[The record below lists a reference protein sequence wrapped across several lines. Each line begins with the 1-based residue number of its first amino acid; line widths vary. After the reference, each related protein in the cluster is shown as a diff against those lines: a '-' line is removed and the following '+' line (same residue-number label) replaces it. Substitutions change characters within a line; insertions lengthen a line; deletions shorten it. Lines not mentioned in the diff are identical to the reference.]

1 MSIMEKNIYLIDSRS
16 SKQQAVIG
24 NFVKTSILN
33 DIVKKTYNLWNN
45 LKTVCLNSYAKK
57 VSLNSGMKKICLNSE
72 KEVSL
77 NSEKEVCL
85 DSEKEVSLDSEKE
98 VSLDR
103 MKEVCLNSGKEISL
117 DRMKEVCL
125 NSGKEISLDSCMK
138 EVCRPIEWLCSYYSD
153 VLDRKLTMR
162 QTWLLINAQLAFGAA
177 FFPVEAPWVVRIGC
191 LVWVVS
197 ALLKCKREIK

>member
-45 LKTVCLNSYAKK
+45 LKTACLNSYAKK
-57 VSLNSGMKKICLNSE
+57 VRLNSGMKKICLNSE
-72 KEVSL
+72 KEVCL
-77 NSEKEVCL
+77 NSC
-85 DSEKEVSLDSEKE
+85 
-98 VSLDR
+98 
-103 MKEVCLNSGKEISL
+103 MKEVCLNSK
-117 DRMKEVCL
+117 KEVCL
-125 NSGKEISLDSCMK
+125 NNEKEISLNSCMK

>member
-1 MSIMEKNIYLIDSRS
+1 MEKNIYLIDSRS
-16 SKQQAVIG
+16 TKQQAVIG

-33 DIVKKTYNLWNN
+33 DIVKKTYSLWNN

-57 VSLNSGMKKICLNSE
+57 VRLNSGMKKICLNSE
-72 KEVSL
+72 KEVCLNSCMKEVCLNSKKEVCLNNEKEVYLNSEKEISLNSCMKEVCL

-85 DSEKEVSLDSEKE
+85 
-98 VSLDR
+98 
-103 MKEVCLNSGKEISL
+103 N
-117 DRMKEVCL
+117 
-125 NSGKEISLDSCMK
+125 SCMK

>member
-1 MSIMEKNIYLIDSRS
+1 MEKNIYLIDSRS
-16 SKQQAVIG
+16 TKQQAVIG

-33 DIVKKTYNLWNN
+33 DIVKKTYSLWNN

-57 VSLNSGMKKICLNSE
+57 VSINSGIKKICLNSGMKKICLNSE
-72 KEVSL
+72 KEV
-77 NSEKEVCL
+77 
-85 DSEKEVSLDSEKE
+85 
-98 VSLDR
+98 
-103 MKEVCLNSGKEISL
+103 CLN
-117 DRMKEVCL
+117 
-125 NSGKEISLDSCMK
+125 SCMK

>member
-1 MSIMEKNIYLIDSRS
+1 MEKNIYLIDSRS
-16 SKQQAVIG
+16 TKQQAVIG

-33 DIVKKTYNLWNN
+33 DIVKKTYSLWNN

-85 DSEKEVSLDSEKE
+85 DSEKEVCLNSC
-98 VSLDR
+98 
-103 MKEVCLNSGKEISL
+103 MKEVCLNNE
-117 DRMKEVCL
+117 KEVCL
-125 NSGKEISLDSCMK
+125 NSEKEIRLNSCMK

>member
-16 SKQQAVIG
+16 TKQQAVIG

-45 LKTVCLNSYAKK
+45 LKTVCLNRYAKK
-57 VSLNSGMKKICLNSE
+57 VSLNSGIKKICLNSE
-72 KEVSL
+72 KEV
-77 NSEKEVCL
+77 
-85 DSEKEVSLDSEKE
+85 
-98 VSLDR
+98 
-103 MKEVCLNSGKEISL
+103 CLNNEKEISL
-117 DRMKEVCL
+117 
-125 NSGKEISLDSCMK
+125 NSGMK
-138 EVCRPIEWLCSYYSD
+138 KICRPIEWLCSYYSD
-153 VLDRKLTMR
+153 VLERKLTMR

>member
-16 SKQQAVIG
+16 TKQQAVIG

-57 VSLNSGMKKICLNSE
+57 VSLNSGIKKVYLNSE

-77 NSEKEVCL
+77 NSC
-85 DSEKEVSLDSEKE
+85 
-98 VSLDR
+98 
-103 MKEVCLNSGKEISL
+103 MKKVCLNSKKEVYLNSEKEISL
-117 DRMKEVCL
+117 
-125 NSGKEISLDSCMK
+125 NSCMK
-138 EVCRPIEWLCSYYSD
+138 KVCRPIEWLCSYYSD

>member
-1 MSIMEKNIYLIDSRS
+1 MEKNIYLIDSRS
-16 SKQQAVIG
+16 TKQQAVIG

-57 VSLNSGMKKICLNSE
+57 VRLNSGMKKICLNSE

-77 NSEKEVCL
+77 NSC
-85 DSEKEVSLDSEKE
+85 
-98 VSLDR
+98 
-103 MKEVCLNSGKEISL
+103 MKEVCLNSKKEVYLNSEKEISL
-117 DRMKEVCL
+117 
-125 NSGKEISLDSCMK
+125 NSGMK

-153 VLDRKLTMR
+153 VLERKLTMR

>member
-16 SKQQAVIG
+16 TKQQAVIG

-57 VSLNSGMKKICLNSE
+57 VSLNSGIKKICLNSGMKKICLNSE
-72 KEVSL
+72 KEVCL
-77 NSEKEVCL
+77 NSC
-85 DSEKEVSLDSEKE
+85 
-98 VSLDR
+98 
-103 MKEVCLNSGKEISL
+103 MKEVCLNSK
-117 DRMKEVCL
+117 KEVCL
-125 NSGKEISLDSCMK
+125 NNEKEISLNSCMK
-138 EVCRPIEWLCSYYSD
+138 KVCRPIEWLCSYYSN
-153 VLDRKLTMR
+153 VLERKLTMR

>member
-1 MSIMEKNIYLIDSRS
+1 MSIMEKNIYLIDSHS

-33 DIVKKTYNLWNN
+33 DIVKKTYSLWNN

-57 VSLNSGMKKICLNSE
+57 VRLNSGMKKISLNSEKEACLNSEKEIFLNSEKEICLNSE
-72 KEVSL
+72 KEVCL
-77 NSEKEVCL
+77 NSEKEI
-85 DSEKEVSLDSEKE
+85 
-98 VSLDR
+98 
-103 MKEVCLNSGKEISL
+103 CLNSEKEISL
-117 DRMKEVCL
+117 
-125 NSGKEISLDSCMK
+125 NSCMK

-153 VLDRKLTMR
+153 VLERKLTMR

>member
-33 DIVKKTYNLWNN
+33 DIVKKTYSLWNN
-45 LKTVCLNSYAKK
+45 LKTACLNSYAKK
-57 VSLNSGMKKICLNSE
+57 VRLNSGMKKICLNSE
-72 KEVSL
+72 KEVCL
-77 NSEKEVCL
+77 NSCK
-85 DSEKEVSLDSEKE
+85 
-98 VSLDR
+98 
-103 MKEVCLNSGKEISL
+103 KEVCLNSEKEISL
-117 DRMKEVCL
+117 
-125 NSGKEISLDSCMK
+125 NSGMK
-138 EVCRPIEWLCSYYSD
+138 KVCRPIEWLCSYYSD
-153 VLDRKLTMR
+153 VLERKLTMH

>member
-33 DIVKKTYNLWNN
+33 DIVKKTYSLWNN
-45 LKTVCLNSYAKK
+45 LKTVCLNNYAKK
-57 VSLNSGMKKICLNSE
+57 VRLNSCMKKICLNSE
-72 KEVSL
+72 KEISL
-77 NSEKEVCL
+77 NSG
-85 DSEKEVSLDSEKE
+85 
-98 VSLDR
+98 
-103 MKEVCLNSGKEISL
+103 MKKI
-117 DRMKEVCL
+117 
-125 NSGKEISLDSCMK
+125 
-138 EVCRPIEWLCSYYSD
+138 CRPIEWLCSYYSD

-177 FFPVEAPWVVRIGC
+177 FFPVEAPWIVRIGC
-191 LVWVVS
+191 LAWVVS

>member
-1 MSIMEKNIYLIDSRS
+1 MEKNIYLIDSRS
-16 SKQQAVIG
+16 TKQQAVIG

-57 VSLNSGMKKICLNSE
+57 VRLNSGMKKICLNSE
-72 KEVSL
+72 KEVCL
-77 NSEKEVCL
+77 NSC
-85 DSEKEVSLDSEKE
+85 
-98 VSLDR
+98 
-103 MKEVCLNSGKEISL
+103 MKEVCLNS
-117 DRMKEVCL
+117 MKEVCL
-125 NSGKEISLDSCMK
+125 NSKKEVCLNSEKEISLNNCMK
-138 EVCRPIEWLCSYYSD
+138 KVCRPIEWLCCYYSD

>member
-1 MSIMEKNIYLIDSRS
+1 MEKNIYLIDSRS

-33 DIVKKTYNLWNN
+33 DIVKKTYSLWNN
-45 LKTVCLNSYAKK
+45 LKTACFNSYAKDLR
-57 VSLNSGMKKICLNSE
+57 LNSGMKEISLNSE
-72 KEVSL
+72 MKEASL
-77 NSEKEVCL
+77 NSEKEICLDSEKKICL
-85 DSEKEVSLDSEKE
+85 DSEKEICLNS
-98 VSLDR
+98 
-103 MKEVCLNSGKEISL
+103 MKEVCLNSG
-117 DRMKEVCL
+117 MK
-125 NSGKEISLDSCMK
+125 K
-138 EVCRPIEWLCSYYSD
+138 VCRPIEWLCSYYSD

-197 ALLKCKREIK
+197 ALLKCKRGLK

>member
-1 MSIMEKNIYLIDSRS
+1 MEKNIYLIDSRS
-16 SKQQAVIG
+16 TKQQAVID

-72 KEVSL
+72 KEVCL
-77 NSEKEVCL
+77 NSC
-85 DSEKEVSLDSEKE
+85 
-98 VSLDR
+98 
-103 MKEVCLNSGKEISL
+103 MKEVCLNSK
-117 DRMKEVCL
+117 KEVCL
-125 NSGKEISLDSCMK
+125 NNEKEISLNSCMK
-138 EVCRPIEWLCSYYSD
+138 KVCRPIEWLCSYYSN
-153 VLDRKLTMR
+153 VLERKLTMR

>member
-1 MSIMEKNIYLIDSRS
+1 MEKNIYLIDSRS

-57 VSLNSGMKKICLNSE
+57 VCLNSGMKEISLNSEKEISLNSGMKKI
-72 KEVSL
+72 
-77 NSEKEVCL
+77 
-85 DSEKEVSLDSEKE
+85 
-98 VSLDR
+98 
-103 MKEVCLNSGKEISL
+103 
-117 DRMKEVCL
+117 
-125 NSGKEISLDSCMK
+125 
-138 EVCRPIEWLCSYYSD
+138 CRPIEWLCSYYSD
-153 VLDRKLTMR
+153 VLERKLTMR

-177 FFPVEAPWVVRIGC
+177 LFPVEAPWVVRIGC

-197 ALLKCKREIK
+197 ALLKCKRGLK

>member
-1 MSIMEKNIYLIDSRS
+1 MEKNIYLIDSRS
-16 SKQQAVIG
+16 TKQQAVIG

-33 DIVKKTYNLWNN
+33 DIVKKTYSLWNN
-45 LKTVCLNSYAKK
+45 LKTVCLNSYAKE
-57 VSLNSGMKKICLNSE
+57 VRLNSGMKK
-72 KEVSL
+72 
-77 NSEKEVCL
+77 
-85 DSEKEVSLDSEKE
+85 
-98 VSLDR
+98 
-103 MKEVCLNSGKEISL
+103 
-117 DRMKEVCL
+117 
-125 NSGKEISLDSCMK
+125 
-138 EVCRPIEWLCSYYSD
+138 VCRPIEWLCSYYSD

>member
-1 MSIMEKNIYLIDSRS
+1 MEKNIYLIDSRS
-16 SKQQAVIG
+16 TKQQAVIG

-33 DIVKKTYNLWNN
+33 DIVKKTYSLWND
-45 LKTVCLNSYAKK
+45 LKTVCFNSYAKK
-57 VSLNSGMKKICLNSE
+57 VRLNSGMKK
-72 KEVSL
+72 
-77 NSEKEVCL
+77 
-85 DSEKEVSLDSEKE
+85 
-98 VSLDR
+98 
-103 MKEVCLNSGKEISL
+103 
-117 DRMKEVCL
+117 
-125 NSGKEISLDSCMK
+125 
-138 EVCRPIEWLCSYYSD
+138 VCRPIEWLCSYYSD

>member
-16 SKQQAVIG
+16 TKQQAVIG

-57 VSLNSGMKKICLNSE
+57 VSLNSGMKKNCLNSE

-77 NSEKEVCL
+77 NSC
-85 DSEKEVSLDSEKE
+85 
-98 VSLDR
+98 
-103 MKEVCLNSGKEISL
+103 MKEVCLNSKKEVYLNNEKEISL
-117 DRMKEVCL
+117 
-125 NSGKEISLDSCMK
+125 NSGMK
-138 EVCRPIEWLCSYYSD
+138 KICRPIEWLCSYYSD
-153 VLDRKLTMR
+153 VLERKLTIR

>member
-45 LKTVCLNSYAKK
+45 LKTACLNSYAKK
-57 VSLNSGMKKICLNSE
+57 VRLNSGMKKICLNSE
-72 KEVSL
+72 KEI
-77 NSEKEVCL
+77 
-85 DSEKEVSLDSEKE
+85 SLDSEKE
-98 VSLDR
+98 VSLNSR
-103 MKEVCLNSGKEISL
+103 MKEVCLNSK
-117 DRMKEVCL
+117 
-125 NSGKEISLDSCMK
+125 KEISLDSEKEICLNSMKEVYLNSYMK

-177 FFPVEAPWVVRIGC
+177 FFPVESPWVVRIGC
-191 LVWVVS
+191 LAWVVS

>member
-16 SKQQAVIG
+16 TEQQAVIG

-33 DIVKKTYNLWNN
+33 DIVKKTYSLWNN
-45 LKTVCLNSYAKK
+45 LKTVCLKSYAKK
-57 VSLNSGMKKICLNSE
+57 VSLNSEKEICLNSE
-72 KEVSL
+72 KGMSL
-77 NSEKEVCL
+77 N
-85 DSEKEVSLDSEKE
+85 
-98 VSLDR
+98 
-103 MKEVCLNSGKEISL
+103 
-117 DRMKEVCL
+117 
-125 NSGKEISLDSCMK
+125 SCMK

-153 VLDRKLTMR
+153 VLERKLTMR

-197 ALLKCKREIK
+197 ALLKCKRGLSEK

>member
-16 SKQQAVIG
+16 TEQQAVIG
-24 NFVKTSILN
+24 NFVKTTILN
-33 DIVKKTYNLWNN
+33 DIVKKTYSLWNN

-57 VSLNSGMKKICLNSE
+57 VRLNSSMKKVYLNSE
-72 KEVSL
+72 KEVYL
-77 NSEKEVCL
+77 NSDKEISL
-85 DSEKEVSLDSEKE
+85 DSMKEVSLNSC
-98 VSLDR
+98 
-103 MKEVCLNSGKEISL
+103 MKEVCLNSEKEISL
-117 DRMKEVCL
+117 
-125 NSGKEISLDSCMK
+125 NSCMK
-138 EVCRPIEWLCSYYSD
+138 EVCRPIEWLCSYYSN
-153 VLDRKLTMR
+153 VLERKLTMR

>member
-33 DIVKKTYNLWNN
+33 DIVKKTYSLWNN

-57 VSLNSGMKKICLNSE
+57 VRLNSGMKEISLNSYAKKESLNSYAKEVSLNSYAKKVSLNSGMKK
-72 KEVSL
+72 
-77 NSEKEVCL
+77 
-85 DSEKEVSLDSEKE
+85 
-98 VSLDR
+98 
-103 MKEVCLNSGKEISL
+103 
-117 DRMKEVCL
+117 
-125 NSGKEISLDSCMK
+125 
-138 EVCRPIEWLCSYYSD
+138 VCRPIEWLCSYYSN

-162 QTWLLINAQLAFGAA
+162 QTWLLVNAQLAFGAA
-177 FFPVEAPWVVRIGC
+177 FFPVEAPWGVRIGC

-197 ALLKCKREIK
+197 ALLKCKRGLK

>member
-1 MSIMEKNIYLIDSRS
+1 MEKNIYLIDSRS

-33 DIVKKTYNLWNN
+33 DIVKKTYSLWNN
-45 LKTVCLNSYAKK
+45 LKTVCLNSYAKE
-57 VSLNSGMKKICLNSE
+57 VRLNSGMKKICLNSE
-72 KEVSL
+72 KEI
-77 NSEKEVCL
+77 
-85 DSEKEVSLDSEKE
+85 SLDSEKE
-98 VSLDR
+98 VSLNSC
-103 MKEVCLNSGKEISL
+103 MKEVCLNSKKEIRLNSYA
-117 DRMKEVCL
+117 KEVRLNSYAKKVRL
-125 NSGKEISLDSCMK
+125 NSGMK
-138 EVCRPIEWLCSYYSD
+138 KVCRPIEWLCSYYSN
-153 VLDRKLTMR
+153 VLERKLTMR

>member
-33 DIVKKTYNLWNN
+33 DIVKKTYSLWNN
-45 LKTVCLNSYAKK
+45 LKTVCLNSYANK
-57 VSLNSGMKKICLNSE
+57 VRLNSGMKKICPNSCIKEVCLNSYA

-77 NSEKEVCL
+77 NSYAK
-85 DSEKEVSLDSEKE
+85 K
-98 VSLDR
+98 
-103 MKEVCLNSGKEISL
+103 
-117 DRMKEVCL
+117 
-125 NSGKEISLDSCMK
+125 
-138 EVCRPIEWLCSYYSD
+138 VCRPIEWLCSYYSN

-162 QTWLLINAQLAFGAA
+162 QTWLLVNAQLAFGAA

-197 ALLKCKREIK
+197 ALLKCKRGLK